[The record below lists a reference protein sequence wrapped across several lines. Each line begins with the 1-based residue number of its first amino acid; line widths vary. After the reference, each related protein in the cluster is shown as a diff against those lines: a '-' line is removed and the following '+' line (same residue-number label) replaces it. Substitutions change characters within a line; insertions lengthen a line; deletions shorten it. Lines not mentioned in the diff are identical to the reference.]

1 MLKWT
6 QKNALLVIALV
17 AYVAMTAMLVEQARI
32 IDNQRD
38 LIRLLYSDS
47 QELNARKVHDF
58 QVKHPKASN
67 LEPPKAIV
75 AQPN

>member
-1 MLKWT
+1 MLQWT
-6 QKNALLVIALV
+6 RKNALLVIALF

-47 QELNARKVHDF
+47 QELNARKVHEF
-58 QVKHPKASN
+58 QVKHPKPN
-67 LEPPKAIV
+67 LDSPKAIL

>member
-1 MLKWT
+1 MLQWM

-17 AYVAMTAMLVEQARI
+17 AYVAMSAMLVAQAHI

-38 LIRLLYSDS
+38 LIRLLYADS
-47 QELNARKVHDF
+47 QELNARKVHDI
-58 QVKHPKASN
+58 QVKRNKEN
-67 LEPPKAIV
+67 LDPPKAIS